1 MSPLACTLDETPF
14 HSHIQTQYIQMRKT
28 NPPDRKFKVK
38 HLSQLCT
45 LSFSLSFLPSLS
57 LSSLLSTTSL
67 TICLVPSQGSVFV
80 EFCEKEDFEKF
91 LRLDVVMFRDKELLR
106 ESK

>member
-1 MSPLACTLDETPF
+1 MIPF

-28 NPPDRKFKVK
+28 NPPDRKFKVEC
-38 HLSQLCT
+38 LSQLCP

-57 LSSLLSTTSL
+57 PSSLLSTTSSL
-67 TICLVPSQGSVFV
+67 AICLVPSQGSVFV
-80 EFCEKEDFEKF
+80 EFYEKEDFEKF
-91 LRLDVVMFRDKELLR
+91 LHLDVVMFRDKELLR

>member
-1 MSPLACTLDETPF
+1 
-14 HSHIQTQYIQMRKT
+14 MRKT

-38 HLSQLCT
+38 CSQLCPFSYSVLVFLLFFLSQL
-45 LSFSLSFLPSLS
+45 
-57 LSSLLSTTSL
+57 LLHPC
-67 TICLVPSQGSVFV
+67 IVPFQGSVFV

>member
-1 MSPLACTLDETPF
+1 MLPTLPLFLLCPRISPLLF
-14 HSHIQTQYIQMRKT
+14 
-28 NPPDRKFKVK
+28 F
-38 HLSQLCT
+38 LSQL
-45 LSFSLSFLPSLS
+45 
-57 LSSLLSTTSL
+57 LLHPC
-67 TICLVPSQGSVFV
+67 IVPFQGSVFV

>member
-1 MSPLACTLDETPF
+1 
-14 HSHIQTQYIQMRKT
+14 MRKT

-38 HLSQLCT
+38 CSHFVPTLPLFYSVLS
-45 LSFSLSFLPSLS
+45 PSLS
-57 LSSLLSTTSL
+57 NFCPCTCVFFSPFLSLSTTS
-67 TICLVPSQGSVFV
+67 ICIVPFQGSVFV
-80 EFCEKEDFEKF
+80 EFCEEEDFEKF